1 MSQVTSSSYPPRAAS
16 RSALAEISLQETRDP
31 QRWAAACR
39 ASGQP
44 VSPFHTYPWLEL
56 AADMTGT
63 RFTPLI
69 VRSHGVDVGVAP
81 WLSRR
86 RGPVQTVN
94 WLPFPYLGPL
104 VPSPVLAATMRRL
117 GRRAL
122 RDRAVVQQFQ
132 FGPESHER
140 PAAAVH
146 GFEIT
151 MDCTWLVDTTKPE
164 AALLAGLDKTSR
176 KKIRQVERQG
186 YRIEEFTIGESQ
198 IEGSQSKEHRHGGPI
213 LERVISAIFARR
225 DLPVPYPHHF
235 PPELAALNRLGLQ
248 AHWTV
253 AVLGDVEV
261 GALVALMYEGAAVA
275 WVGGVLPEHQA
286 SNVNVLLYW
295 EMIQWARAQGA
306 RSLDL
311 VGIPNSGIDQFKS
324 QFGGTRTSY
333 PVLTKRAPGVAR
345 LQQLEARV
353 RTTR

>member
-1 MSQVTSSSYPPRAAS
+1 MASYPPRAPS
-16 RSALAEISLQETRDP
+16 RSALAEISLQESTDP

-44 VSPFHTYPWLEL
+44 ISPFHSYPWLEL
-56 AADMTGT
+56 AASMTGT
-63 RFTPLI
+63 HFTPLI
-69 VRSHGVDVGVAP
+69 VQSRGVDVGVAP
-81 WLSRR
+81 WLIRR
-86 RGPVQTVN
+86 RGPVRTVN

-122 RDRAVVQQFQ
+122 RDRAVVQQYQ
-132 FGPESHER
+132 FGPEAHER

-151 MDCTWLVDTTKPE
+151 MDCTWLVDTTQPE
-164 AALLAGLDKTSR
+164 EDLLAGLDKTSR

-186 YRIEEFTIGESQ
+186 YRIEES
-198 IEGSQSKEHRHGGPI
+198 RAGGPI
-213 LERVISAIFARR
+213 LQRVVAAIFARR
-225 DLPVPYPHHF
+225 GLPVPYPHRF
-235 PPELAALNRLGLQ
+235 PPGLAALNRHGLQ

-261 GALVALMYEGAAVA
+261 GSLVALIYEGAAVA

-286 SNVNVLLYW
+286 SNVNVLLCW

-311 VGIPNSGIDQFKS
+311 VGIPDSGIDQFKS

-345 LQQLEARV
+345 LQVLEARLSPLKA
-353 RTTR
+353 RLRSDGR